1 MKREANNSC
10 NVIEHDH
17 FLFKTAFD
25 AREEREIRANA
36 TRHDTWRERD
46 SNLRVR
52 RERDLSCCHLR
63 RQERDY
69 FLLPLTTIE
78 RERGERAV
86 AERLFFASISTDD
99 TIERERGRESAAT
112 TSDNET
118 SVDND
123 REGERRECCR
133 RLQRRE
139 REYFLLPLLVTTTR
153 DRLGR

>member
-78 RERGERAV
+78 RERGERAA

-99 TIERERGRESAAT
+99 TIEREREDERVLPPLPTTRLPLTTIEREREESAAAAC
-112 TSDNET
+112 D
-118 SVDND
+118 D
-123 REGERRECCR
+123 
-133 RLQRRE
+133 E

-153 DRLGR
+153 ERLGR